1 MLWWGTVPR
10 VAVSAGF
17 HFPHRRLAMTKLL
30 PLTAALCLLSA
41 AAPPEKFSFVDL
53 EPYANQKLT
62 DGFGSGV
69 AENNLAALA
78 KGGQTFAGVNFKLG
92 KSVIQLDSKLLNV
105 KRPTKV
111 EGIKVGK
118 SCAKIHIL
126 HACEYGNGSGA
137 GQEGKDGDPLFVK
150 DGTQIAEYKVHYAD
164 GSSASIPVVYG
175 EDVRDWWFTPT
186 SKGVSRGK
194 VAWTGDNDYAKELN
208 SRLRVYLT
216 SWDNPHP
223 AKTITSIDFARTG
236 DSPAAPF
243 CVAITL
249 EAK

>member
-1 MLWWGTVPR
+1 
-10 VAVSAGF
+10 
-17 HFPHRRLAMTKLL
+17 MTKLL
-30 PLTAALCLLSA
+30 PLTAALCLLGA
-41 AAPPEKFSFVDL
+41 APAPPEKFTFVDL
-53 EPYANQKLT
+53 QPYANQKLT

-69 AENNLAALA
+69 PENNLAGLA

-118 SCAKIHIL
+118 TCAKVHLL
-126 HACEYGNGSGA
+126 HACEYGNGSA
-137 GQEGKDGDPLFVK
+137 TGQEGDPLFVK
-150 DGTQIAEYKVHYAD
+150 DGTQIAEYKVRYDD
-164 GSSASIPVVYG
+164 GTSASIPVVYG
-175 EDVRDWWFTPT
+175 EDVRDWWFTAD

-194 VAWTGDNDYAKELN
+194 VAWTGDNDYAKEAQ
-208 SRLRVYLT
+208 SRIRVYLS
-216 SWDNPHP
+216 SWENPHP
-223 AKTITSIDFARTG
+223 GKTIASIDYLRTG

>member
-1 MLWWGTVPR
+1 
-10 VAVSAGF
+10 
-17 HFPHRRLAMTKLL
+17 MTKLV
-30 PLTAALCLLSA
+30 PLTAALWLLGA
-41 AAPPEKFSFVDL
+41 AYAPPEKFTFVDL
-53 EPYANQKLT
+53 QPYANQKFT

-69 AENNLAALA
+69 AENNLAGIL

-92 KSVIQLDSKLLNV
+92 KSIIQLDSKLLNV

-118 SCAKIHIL
+118 TCAKIHIL
-126 HACEYGNGSGA
+126 HACEYGNG
-137 GQEGKDGDPLFVK
+137 QEGDQIFVK
-150 DGTQIAEYKVHYAD
+150 DGTQIAEYKVRYDD
-164 GSSASIPVVYG
+164 GSSATIPVVYG
-175 EDVRDWWFTPT
+175 EDVRDWWFNDT

-194 VAWTGDNDYAKELN
+194 VAWTGDNDYAKDIG

-223 AKTITSIDFARTG
+223 AKTIASIDYARTG
-236 DSPAAPF
+236 DSVAAPF

-249 EAK
+249 EAKGQ